1 MRKTAWQN
9 FDNNID
15 SANIEEKEIQMD
27 NKKSPNDLDQVRE
40 LIFGEQTRQNQKKF
54 DAVDNRL
61 VELKNYISD
70 VSDETG
76 QRFKQAEKDAQKMQK
91 ELESHLEK
99 VRKELSRSLE
109 STKTQILKKID
120 QLIDEKTDR
129 MQLGNFLIDM
139 GMKIKGEDLMETLKK
154 GADQDK

>member
-1 MRKTAWQN
+1 
-9 FDNNID
+9 
-15 SANIEEKEIQMD
+15 MD

-61 VELKNYISD
+61 DELKNYISD

-154 GADQDK
+154 GAEQDK

>member
-1 MRKTAWQN
+1 
-9 FDNNID
+9 
-15 SANIEEKEIQMD
+15 MD
-27 NKKSPNDLDQVRE
+27 NKKNPGDLDQVRE

-54 DAVDNRL
+54 DAVSNRL
-61 VELKNYISD
+61 DDLKKYISE

-76 QRFKQAEKDAQKMQK
+76 QRFKKADKDAQNMQK

-109 STKTQILKKID
+109 STKSQILKKID

-154 GADQDK
+154 GAEKDK